1 MNNTLYQYRAFDLPV
16 SWLGIFQQD
25 QKVWTNKDLDFIDPG
40 ITLEFI
46 GTDGDQFTLK
56 REDHRPEPALKYVF
70 KVLTQN
76 LDQSDSEIVNHNS
89 HFINALDESNSN
101 NPEVIETTDQPISLN
116 TSLRC
121 SKARLIDVLDN
132 QLNPL
137 LVSILD
143 EFDNCFYHPS
153 EIAQSIDN
161 LIGIIN
167 DIDRSI

>member
-1 MNNTLYQYRAFDLPV
+1 MNNQTFDAAEGCYFRLLPTEV
-16 SWLGIFQQD
+16 
-25 QKVWTNKDLDFIDPG
+25 DP
-40 ITLEFI
+40 L
-46 GTDGDQFTLK
+46 
-56 REDHRPEPALKYVF
+56 
-70 KVLTQN
+70 
-76 LDQSDSEIVNHNS
+76 IVNHNS
-89 HFINALDESNSN
+89 HCINALDESNNN
-101 NPEVIETTDQPISLN
+101 NPEVIEIIDQPIDLN
-116 TSLRC
+116 TSLGQR
-121 SKARLIDVLDN
+121 KARLLDILDN